1 MSLFLDPDDVAVLTG
16 KKIKSGQIDQ
26 LRRMGIAFYINAS
39 GRPVVPKSAIDG
51 AREIEKPQQWKPA
64 LLNHG

>member
-1 MSLFLDPDDVAVLTG
+1 MSIFLAPDDVAILTG
-16 KKIKSGQIDQ
+16 KKVKSGQIAQ

-51 AREIEKPQQWKPA
+51 ARAIEKPQQWKPA